1 MSEWWTY
8 RPEDFLLFSPRVYW
22 RMFEL
27 HNAALWPL
35 QVLTFAAGLIIILL
49 VAWRPRSSARW
60 LALLLAI
67 LWIFVGWSFLW
78 NRYAAINWAA
88 AYVAPAFAV
97 EGVLLLVSGPLLDGL
112 AFDRRGL
119 AGWIGYFILAFALA
133 GQPLLAPLQGRDW
146 ASSEV
151 FGIAPDP
158 TAIATLGL
166 LLLARGRLLPLLLPI
181 PVLWCLLSGITL
193 RTMESRKRGLFMP
206 RWHSPLPP
214 ASGRSSVS
222 ADRLQ
227 PRDARKG
234 RRSKPSSSAS
244 SRATPRSANSSAPP
258 GSAATALM
266 PFVGMSASRQK
277 RSFEI

>member
-35 QVLTFAAGLIIILL
+35 QVLAIAAGLIIILL

-60 LALLLAI
+60 LAALLAI

-78 NRYAAINWAA
+78 NRYADINWAA

-97 EGVLLLVSGPLLDGL
+97 EGVLLLVAGSLLDGL

-119 AGWIGYFILAFALA
+119 AGWTGHLFLAFAIA
-133 GQPLLAPLQGRDW
+133 AQPLLAPLQGRGW
-146 ASSEV
+146 PSSEV

-193 RTMESRKRGLFMP
+193 QTMRESQAWAL
-206 RWHSPLPP
+206 HAAL
-214 ASGRSSVS
+214 ALS
-222 ADRLQ
+222 ATACIWTIIR
-227 PRDARKG
+227 R
-234 RRSKPSSSAS
+234 RRSPS
-244 SRATPRSANSSAPP
+244 TP
-258 GSAATALM
+258 
-266 PFVGMSASRQK
+266 
-277 RSFEI
+277 

>member
-22 RMFEL
+22 RLFEL

-35 QVLTFAAGLIIILL
+35 QLLGLAAGLVIILL
-49 VAWRPRSSARW
+49 VASRPTSSARW
-60 LALLLAI
+60 LALLLST

-97 EGVLLLVSGPLLDGL
+97 EGVLLLVSGTLLDGL
-112 AFDRRGL
+112 SFNRRGP
-119 AGWIGYFILAFALA
+119 AGWIGYFILVFALA
-133 GQPLLAPLQGRDW
+133 GQPLLAPLQGRGW

-151 FGIAPDP
+151 FGVAPDP
-158 TAIATLGL
+158 TVIATLGL

-193 RTMESRKRGLFMP
+193 WTMGEPQAWAVL
-206 RWHSPLPP
+206 
-214 ASGRSSVS
+214 
-222 ADRLQ
+222 
-227 PRDARKG
+227 
-234 RRSKPSSSAS
+234 
-244 SRATPRSANSSAPP
+244 
-258 GSAATALM
+258 AALALT
-266 PFVGMSASRQK
+266 GAACIWRISRQ
-277 RSFEI
+277 RGSPSTA

>member
-35 QVLTFAAGLIIILL
+35 HVLALAAGLIILLL
-49 VAWRPRSSARW
+49 VALWPRSSARW
-60 LALLLAI
+60 LALVLAI

-78 NRYAAINWAA
+78 NRYADINWAA
-88 AYVAPAFAV
+88 AYIAPAFAV
-97 EGVLLLVSGPLLDGL
+97 EGVLLLVCGTLRNRI

-119 AGWIGYFILAFALA
+119 AGWIGYFMLAFALA
-133 GQPLLAPLQGRDW
+133 GQPLLAPLQGRGW

-166 LLLARGRLLPLLLPI
+166 LLLSRGRSLPLLLPI
-181 PVLWCLLSGITL
+181 PVLWCLLSGMTL
-193 RTMESRKRGLFMP
+193 QTMGEPQAWVL
-206 RWHSPLPP
+206 H
-214 ASGRSSVS
+214 
-222 ADRLQ
+222 
-227 PRDARKG
+227 
-234 RRSKPSSSAS
+234 
-244 SRATPRSANSSAPP
+244 
-258 GSAATALM
+258 AALALAAIAWIWTALRL
-266 PFVGMSASRQK
+266 SA
-277 RSFEI
+277 RSGSSPRP